1 MLRKT
6 ILFLFF
12 LSFLSLLRAQDI
24 QSNTEG
30 LNVHLYGSLVRWS
43 STFFDQLDESDP
55 NGIGAGIRLGYG
67 FNQRFEVFAQYE
79 AQTLKLKSDWKV
91 NRMTTLVAGVR
102 ANFGGTLQK
111 VRPFIEAG
119 YALTN
124 LKIDPV
130 SLNGR
135 LYEFKLQGPGVWAGG
150 GVHYFVTPQLSINA
164 RVGGTFGKFN
174 SFLASGQGFEDRPD
188 VNTFRASVG
197 IIYFFNQ

>member
-1 MLRKT
+1 MLRAT
-6 ILFLFF
+6 VLLLVFLTN
-12 LSFLSLLRAQDI
+12 LTSLQAQDI

-30 LNVHLYGSLVRWS
+30 ANIQLYGSLVRWS

-55 NGIGAGIRLGYG
+55 NGLGGGIRLGYG

-79 AQTLKLKSDWKV
+79 AQTLKLKADWDV
-91 NRMTTLVAGVR
+91 NRMSTLVAGVR

-111 VRPFIEAG
+111 VRPFVEAG
-119 YALTN
+119 YALTG
-124 LKIDPV
+124 LTIDPV

-135 LYEFKLQGPGVWAGG
+135 FYEFKLKGPGVWIGG
-150 GVHYFVTPQLSINA
+150 GANYFITPQLAING

-188 VNTFRASVG
+188 VRTFRASIG
-197 IIYFFNQ
+197 ISYFFNQ